1 MLFRSVSNPSLPSG
15 FICVLEKYG
24 EKKRNQRREAK
35 KGARER
41 QAGRWPERG
50 GKEEIKGRRLRT
62 SGERRKFT
70 GVGRPW
76 GEQ

>member
-1 MLFRSVSNPSLPSG
+1 M
-15 FICVLEKYG
+15 CVREVWRK
-24 EKKRNQRREAK
+24 KKRNQRSEAK
-35 KGARER
+35 KGVRER

-50 GKEEIKGRRLRT
+50 GKEEFKGRRLRT

-70 GVGRPW
+70 GVSRPW